1 VLAGAVETG
10 RRQMARLARAIR
22 FELVAGGALAVV
34 VIGAAALDLAGG
46 AGLTLRQVLYV
57 SLTVHVL
64 QAAALGRAATPAG
77 RDRALPVPLA
87 GVQAAVTL
95 ACIAVAD
102 AAWDAPTARTMGL
115 ATFAIASVVLSVAM
129 WDERRTPLR
138 LEMLDRTLLLAVA
151 LSVTAIVAGV
161 QTEFAQRILATVDLE
176 LDQWLICLGAAALVL
191 VASEAFSHRARND

>member
-1 VLAGAVETG
+1 
-10 RRQMARLARAIR
+10 
-22 FELVAGGALAVV
+22 VA
-34 VIGAAALDLAGG
+34 
-46 AGLTLRQVLYV
+46 
-57 SLTVHVL
+57 
-64 QAAALGRAATPAG
+64 
-77 RDRALPVPLA
+77 LA

-115 ATFAIASVVLSVAM
+115 ATFATASVVLSVAM

-151 LSVTAIVAGV
+151 LSATAIVAGV
-161 QTEFAQRILATVDLE
+161 QTDLVQRILATVDLE